1 MWMRSQVS
9 KISRKVKPDRLFSS
23 ELGIKIRKV
32 TSPLDRKQAQ
42 CTQDNDMYTTSSSD
56 VKHWDLVQSTWT
68 ELERLRQQ
76 NTLTLDGESL
86 DLASV
91 VAVSRYGVLS
101 QLDQSPDFA
110 ARIQRSV
117 DLLDR
122 HLKAGQNIHGM

>member
-1 MWMRSQVS
+1 
-9 KISRKVKPDRLFSS
+9 
-23 ELGIKIRKV
+23 
-32 TSPLDRKQAQ
+32 
-42 CTQDNDMYTTSSSD
+42 MYTTSSSD